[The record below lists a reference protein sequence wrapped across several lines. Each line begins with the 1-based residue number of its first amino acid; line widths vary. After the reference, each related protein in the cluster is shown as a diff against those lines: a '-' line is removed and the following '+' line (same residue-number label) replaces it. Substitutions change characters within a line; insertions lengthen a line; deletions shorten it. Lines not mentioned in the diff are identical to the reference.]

1 MGRKQAD
8 RMAPSAP
15 VRPRRASTEPRREI
29 HASRLTLSDQGQ
41 DVMLTLLRDLKR
53 ASEDAEDAVDSEEL
67 GSHEDDEDEDAE
79 DEDDEADE
87 EKSGAP
93 AWEDRDEFEY
103 DDCFAKMANDLA
115 ADQPP
120 PRPSVSDEARA
131 RYEAVRAE
139 ERAERD
145 VAKEKKRLLHAL
157 VREEREVAARAVPP
171 APPPGAR
178 AAARYERDGADAPA
192 GGVGGKTVRVVLCA
206 DGDKGS
212 GKLVVLAR
220 APDVKELLT
229 TAKNKLRL
237 KKRPL
242 VAFRLGRAGVRV
254 LVESTA
260 ALVDDATV
268 YVSTRADAQDDITAP
283 PPALPPPVA
292 TPAAATDAAAVAESA
307 RVAAVAEK
315 LRLTYAAR
323 SAAAPGRDG
332 VVADGAAAGA
342 GDDATGDDSH
352 QARRAAACAAER
364 ETAAKRG
371 QDLRRRRA
379 ALCDPMNA
387 RGRELLERRAQLPA
401 WSAQGEVLA
410 ALDRSDCLVV
420 TGETGCGKSTQV
432 GQFILDAAVDADGGG
447 ALGITCTQPR
457 RVAAIALAERVASE
471 RDENPG
477 DVIGSVRTRDH
488 KAGGLPRGAESL
500 SRRRDAPSP
509 PFPAAAATRCGWST
523 KARRAHVSPSSR
535 RACCCALSPT
545 TARSRAPHM

>member
-1 MGRKQAD
+1 MGRSPGKHD
-8 RMAPSAP
+8 RMGTSAP
-15 VRPRRASTEPRREI
+15 ARSRRANTEPRREI

-41 DVMLTLLRDLKR
+41 DVMLTLLRDLKH
-53 ASEDAEDAVDSEEL
+53 ASEDAEDAEDSLDNEEL
-67 GSHEDDEDEDAE
+67 GSHEDDEDEDEE
-79 DEDDEADE
+79 DEEDE
-87 EKSGAP
+87 GANGTP

-120 PRPSVSDEARA
+120 PRPPVDEARE

-171 APPPGAR
+171 APPAGTR
-178 AAARYERDGADAPA
+178 AAARYERDGADLPADGA
-192 GGVGGKTVRVVLCA
+192 GGKAVRVMLCA

-268 YVSTRADAQDDITAP
+268 YVSTRTDAQDDITAP
-283 PPALPPPVA
+283 PPALPPPVV
-292 TPAAATDAAAVAESA
+292 TPAVATDAADAAAESA
-307 RVAAVAEK
+307 RVVAVAEK

-323 SAAAPGRDG
+323 SAAAAGHDG
-332 VVADGAAAGA
+332 AFADGAAAGA
-342 GDDATGDDSH
+342 GADTTGDDY
-352 QARRAAACAAER
+352 QARRAAASAAER
-364 ETAAKRG
+364 ETAAERG
-371 QDLRRRRA
+371 RDLRRRRA
-379 ALCDPMNA
+379 TLCDPTNA
-387 RGRELLERRAQLPA
+387 RGRELLARRAQLPA
-401 WSAQGEVLA
+401 WGAQRELLA
-410 ALDRSDCLVV
+410 ALDQSDCLVV

-471 RDENPG
+471 RDESPG

-488 KAGGLPRGAESL
+488 GI
-500 SRRRDAPSP
+500 
-509 PFPAAAATRCGWST
+509 
-523 KARRAHVSPSSR
+523 RAV
-535 RACCCALSPT
+535 C
-545 TARSRAPHM
+545 